1 MSLSESKSPSL
12 SSRGYLKTRLS
23 ELTSPATRASSEP
36 LALWAEKRIR
46 LEGKPFSFEGHEY
59 LREIYDDGSPHVV
72 LSKAA
77 QIGGTTWSILR
88 SLHACLSGLNVAYF
102 FPTRTDVLEFSK
114 SRVGPLVA
122 DNPFLQKELRDTD
135 TAGLKRIG
143 DAHLY
148 LRGMQSTVGMKSIP
162 VDMVVFDELDEA
174 TPDAKALAKER
185 LSHSDYR
192 RIIELS
198 NPSIPGYGIDEGYQ
212 ESDQRHW
219 TIKCLGCGRWTAP
232 EKAFPTKLGEE
243 VRVIR
248 ERQDGSCY
256 LACPSCGGELDPS
269 QGEWVADYPS
279 RPIHG
284 YRISQLFSSK
294 IDPGEILREY
304 RKTYNPERF
313 FTLKI
318 GIPWVDV
325 ENKLSTHE
333 VLALCGDSG
342 MLERSE
348 HACTM
353 GVDTG
358 KELHVV
364 VSRRRLNA
372 AKDDERREVVWI
384 GTARSYEELDALME
398 RYSVSRCV
406 IDALP
411 EIHATRAFMER
422 HRGRVWLN
430 FFVESQKGSY
440 RWDEEQQI
448 VQVNRTEAL
457 DAAKKAIR
465 DGEVI
470 LPRRVRLIEEFAE
483 HLASDA
489 KKLIEDEETG
499 SKTYKYIRTG
509 RNHYSLAFTYDRIA
523 ATMDGGWS
531 GFYDDDEEEDDDD
544 YVSPGQRVIRMMR
557 GEGMDWPIR
566 WKRNF

>member
-1 MSLSESKSPSL
+1 MNLSGNGSPSL
-12 SSRGYLKTRLS
+12 SSRGYLRTRLS

-59 LREIYDDGSPHVV
+59 LREIYDDSSPHVV

-162 VDMVVFDELDEA
+162 VDMIVFDELDES

-192 RIIELS
+192 RVIELS
-198 NPSIPGYGIDEGYQ
+198 NPSIPSYGIDEAYQ

-219 TIKCLGCGRWTAP
+219 TLRCSACGKWTAP

-243 VRVIR
+243 VRIIG
-248 ERQDGSCY
+248 ERDDGSGC
-256 LACPSCGGELDPS
+256 LVCPSCGCELDPG
-269 QGEWVADYPS
+269 QGEWVADYPG
-279 RPIHG
+279 RRIHG
-284 YRISQLFSSK
+284 YRISQLFSPK
-294 IDPGEILREY
+294 IDPAEILREY

-313 FTLKI
+313 YTLKI
-318 GIPWVDV
+318 GIPWVDI
-325 ENKLSTHE
+325 ENKLSTHQ
-333 VLALCGDSG
+333 VLALCGDHG
-342 MLERSE
+342 LLESSDRS
-348 HACTM
+348 CTM

-358 KELHVV
+358 RELHVV
-364 VSRRRLNA
+364 ISRRIDPRGGNP
-372 AKDDERREVVWI
+372 KREIVWI
-384 GTARSYEELDALME
+384 GTAQSYDELDSLME
-398 RYSVSRCV
+398 RFKVSRGV

-411 EIHATRAFMER
+411 EIHATRAFAGR

-430 FFVESQKGSY
+430 YFNENQKGSTK
-440 RWDEEQQI
+440 WDKEQYI

-457 DAAKKAIR
+457 DAAKKGIR
-465 DGEVI
+465 DGEVA
-470 LPRRVRLIEEFAE
+470 LPRRLPLIEEFAE

-499 SKTYKYIRTG
+499 AKSYRYIRTG
-509 RNHYSLAFTYDRIA
+509 TNHYSLAFTYDWIA
-523 ATMDGGWS
+523 SERERRQSSVWTQSEPRPEDRPIMYGLLQSRRRDGL
-531 GFYDDDEEEDDDD
+531 E
-544 YVSPGQRVIRMMR
+544 
-557 GEGMDWPIR
+557 WPPVWR
-566 WKRNF
+566 KKEF

>member
-1 MSLSESKSPSL
+1 M
-12 SSRGYLKTRLS
+12 
-23 ELTSPATRASSEP
+23 
-36 LALWAEKRIR
+36 
-46 LEGKPFSFEGHEY
+46 
-59 LREIYDDGSPHVV
+59 

-88 SLHACLSGLNVAYF
+88 SIYACVSGLNVAYF

-122 DNPFLQKELRDTD
+122 DNPFLHKMLKDTD

-148 LRGMQSTVGMKSIP
+148 LRGMQSNVGMKSIP
-162 VDMVVFDELDEA
+162 VDMIVFDELDEA

-198 NPSIPGYGIDEGYQ
+198 NPSIPSYGIDESYQ

-219 TIKCLGCGRWTAP
+219 TIRCRACSVWTAP
-232 EKAFPTKLGEE
+232 EKVFPTKLGQE
-243 VRVIR
+243 VRIIAQR
-248 ERQDGSCY
+248 PDDSWFLC
-256 LACPSCGGELDPS
+256 CPNCGDELDPS
-269 QGEWVADYPS
+269 QGEWVADYPG
-279 RPIHG
+279 RLIHG

-313 FTLKI
+313 YTLKI
-318 GIPWVDV
+318 GVPWVDI

-342 MLERSE
+342 LLESSDRS
-348 HACTM
+348 CTM

-358 KELHVV
+358 RDLHVV
-364 VSRRRLNA
+364 VSRSL
-372 AKDDERREVVWI
+372 KGDEDDDPKREVVWI
-384 GTARSYEELDALME
+384 GVAHGYDELDDLME
-398 RYSVSRCV
+398 RFKVSRCV

-411 EIHATRAFMER
+411 EIHATRAFKER
-422 HRGRVWLN
+422 HRGHVWLN
-430 FFVESQKGSY
+430 YFVESQKGSY
-440 RWDEEQQI
+440 HWDEEEHI
-448 VQVNRTEAL
+448 VKVNRTEAL

-465 DGEVI
+465 DGEVA
-470 LPRRVRLIEEFAE
+470 LPRRVPLLEEFAE

-489 KKLIEDEETG
+489 KKLIEDEDTG
-499 SKTYKYIRTG
+499 AKTYKYIRIGT
-509 RNHYSLAFTYDRIA
+509 NHYSLAFCYDWIA
-523 ATMDGGWS
+523 SERERRGGGGLCFS
-531 GFYDDDEEEDDDD
+531 VGETIMGA
-544 YVSPGQRVIRMMR
+544 SLARHARN
-557 GEGMDWPIR
+557 EGMEWPLQFR
-566 WKRNF
+566 RREF

>member
-1 MSLSESKSPSL
+1 MSPSESRSPSL
-12 SSRGYLKTRLS
+12 SSRGYLRTRFS
-23 ELTSPATRASSEP
+23 ALTSPATRASSEP

-46 LEGKPFSFEGHEY
+46 LEGRSLSFDGHEY
-59 LREIYDDGSPHVV
+59 LRAIYDDASPHVV
-72 LSKAA
+72 LSKAS
-77 QIGGTTWSILR
+77 QVGGTTWAILR
-88 SLHACLSGLNVAYF
+88 SIHACLSGLNVGYY
-102 FPTRTDVLEFSK
+102 FPTKTDVLEFSK

-122 DNPFLQKELRDTD
+122 DNPFLLKELRDTD

-148 LRGMQSTVGMKSIP
+148 LRGMQSSIGMKSIP
-162 VDMVVFDELDEA
+162 LDMLVFDELDEA
-174 TPDAKALAKER
+174 SPDAKALARER

-198 NPSIPGYGIDEGYQ
+198 NPSLPGYGIDESYL

-219 TIKCLGCGRWTAP
+219 TLKCLSCGKWTAP
-232 EKAFPTKLGEE
+232 DKAFPTKLGEE
-243 VRVIR
+243 VRVIAER
-248 ERQDGSCY
+248 EDGTCH
-256 LACPSCGGELDPS
+256 LACVSCGGELDPS
-269 QGEWVADYPS
+269 VGEWVADYPS

-294 IDPGEILREY
+294 IDPAEILREY

-313 FTLKI
+313 YTLKI

-342 MLERSE
+342 LLPSSVQE
-348 HACTM
+348 CTM

-358 KELHVV
+358 RELHVV
-364 VSRRRLNA
+364 VSRRRSPRG
-372 AKDDERREVVWI
+372 KDLTREVIWI
-384 GTARSYEELDALME
+384 GTVQSYEELDGFMK
-398 RYSVSRCV
+398 RYKISRCV

-411 EIHATRAFMER
+411 EIHATRAFAER

-430 FFVESQKGSY
+430 YFNDGQKGSY
-440 RWDEEQQI
+440 KWDHDQHI

-457 DAAKKAIR
+457 DAAKRGIR
-465 DGEVI
+465 DGAVA
-470 LPRRVRLIEEFAE
+470 LPRRVPLLEEFAE

-499 SKTYKYIRTG
+499 AKSYRYIRTG
-509 RNHYSLAFTYDRIA
+509 TNHYSLAFTYDWIA
-523 ATMDGGWS
+523 SERERVAYVP
-531 GFYDDDEEEDDDD
+531 FFDDDEKLPEHPL
-544 YVSPGQRVIRMMR
+544 VRLARS
-557 GEGMDWPIR
+557 EGFGWPSR
-566 WKRNF
+566 WDRRY

>member
-1 MSLSESKSPSL
+1 
-12 SSRGYLKTRLS
+12 
-23 ELTSPATRASSEP
+23 
-36 LALWAEKRIR
+36 
-46 LEGKPFSFEGHEY
+46 
-59 LREIYDDGSPHVV
+59 V

-88 SLHACLSGLNVAYF
+88 SFHACLSGLNVAYF

-122 DNPFLQKELRDTD
+122 DNAFLQRELRDTD

-192 RIIELS
+192 RLIELS
-198 NPSIPGYGIDEGYQ
+198 NPSIPGYGIDEGYL

-219 TIKCLGCGRWTAP
+219 TIRCPACGKWTAP

-248 ERQDGSCY
+248 EREDGSAY
-256 LACPSCGGELDPS
+256 LACAACDGELDAS
-269 QGEWVADYPS
+269 LGEWVADYPT

-294 IDPGEILREY
+294 IDPAEILREY

-313 FTLKI
+313 YTLKI
-318 GIPWVDV
+318 GIPWVDI
-325 ENKLSTHE
+325 ENKLSTHQ
-333 VLALCGDSG
+333 VLALCGDG
-342 MLERSE
+342 GLLEQSDRS
-348 HACTM
+348 CTM

-358 KELHVV
+358 RELHVV
-364 VSRRRLNA
+364 VSRRRDPRGED
-372 AKDDERREVVWI
+372 KKREVIWI
-384 GTARSYEELDALME
+384 GTAQSYDELDSFME
-398 RYSVSRCV
+398 RFKVSRCV

-411 EIHATRAFMER
+411 EIHATRAFAER

-430 FFVESQKGSY
+430 YFQETQKGSAK
-440 RWDEEQQI
+440 WDQEQHI

-457 DAAKKAIR
+457 DAAKKGIR
-465 DGEVI
+465 DGAVI
-470 LPRRVRLIEEFAE
+470 LPRRVPLLETFAE

-499 SKTYKYIRTG
+499 AKSYRYIRTG
-509 RNHYSLAFTYDRIA
+509 TNHYSLAFTYDWIA
-523 ATMDGGWS
+523 SERERRQSSAWVHKELRPEDRPIMYDLIQGLRHEGG
-531 GFYDDDEEEDDDD
+531 
-544 YVSPGQRVIRMMR
+544 
-557 GEGMDWPIR
+557 GEWPPR
-566 WKRNF
+566 WDTKF